1 MRPFHFARLAV
12 LVLVHFGSLAYAQQ
26 PDPVVVQTESGSVR
40 GIASGDV
47 ISWKGIPYAAPPV
60 GDLRW
65 RVPQPVKP
73 WQGVLSAAKFGPSCV
88 QADNVPK
95 SEDCLTLNVWRPA
108 APSTA
113 PLPVMAWIYG
123 GALVH
128 GQTSLYPA
136 DALAR
141 QGVIVV
147 SMNYRMGR
155 FGFYAHPALATESPN
170 GVRGNYGH
178 MDQLAALQ
186 WIQRNI
192 AAFGGDLRRSPS
204 SASPPA
210 AAQ

>member
-73 WQGVLSAAKFGPSCV
+73 WQGMLSAAKFGPSCM

-113 PLPVMAWIYG
+113 PLPVMACRILLRSAAKDGSANRHGRSATTRRRRRGFNSILPSRWRRG
-123 GALVH
+123 QASRNLV
-128 GQTSLYPA
+128 SRRAPEA
-136 DALAR
+136 
-141 QGVIVV
+141 
-147 SMNYRMGR
+147 YRTTR
-155 FGFYAHPALATESPN
+155 T
-170 GVRGNYGH
+170 
-178 MDQLAALQ
+178 D
-186 WIQRNI
+186 
-192 AAFGGDLRRSPS
+192 
-204 SASPPA
+204 
-210 AAQ
+210 